1 MVVVEFLKVRIRDV
15 FRDVQATDGL
25 GGKVKAIVE
34 VPTRD
39 NG

>member
-1 MVVVEFLKVRIRDV
+1 MVGIELLKVRVRDV
-15 FRDVQATDGL
+15 TGGIQVTDGL
-25 GGKVKAIVE
+25 GGEVKAIVE